1 MANKIK
7 VERTNAFIL
16 RELSLILKNEVKD
29 PQVKAVTV
37 TAVEC
42 TNDLSLARVY
52 VSTMEHNK
60 RSMAAL
66 DRSKGFIRSKLAKK
80 LQLRKCPELQ
90 FVRDESI
97 AYGNHIDELIAKLH
111 END

>member
-29 PQVKAVTV
+29 PACRAVTV

-42 TNDLSLARVY
+42 TNDLSIAKVY
-52 VSTMEHNK
+52 VSFMEHNK
-60 RSMAAL
+60 RCMQAL
-66 DRSKGFIRSKLAKK
+66 ERSKGFIRSKLSKK
-80 LQLRKCPELQ
+80 LKLRKCPELQ
-90 FVRDESI
+90 FIQDTSI
-97 AYGNHIDELIAKLH
+97 SYGNHIDELIAQLH
-111 END
+111 KND